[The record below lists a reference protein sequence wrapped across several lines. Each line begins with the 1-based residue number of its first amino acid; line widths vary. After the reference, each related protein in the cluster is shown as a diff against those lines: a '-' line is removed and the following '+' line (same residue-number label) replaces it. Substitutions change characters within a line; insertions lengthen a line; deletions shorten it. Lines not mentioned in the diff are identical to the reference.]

1 MFDGW
6 LRSSLLVLVLFLS
19 GAVLADG
26 FVIYSSW
33 QLEWRARTEAVRTE
47 KTLDVSAMVKR
58 ARVSGNDWYRVVVK
72 VDSESG
78 ERVMLDAFDNNWD
91 VWYLSSSDS
100 SWVSDGSPANDPLV
114 AAESGRTSQSMVDSA
129 RDRLRADTVAPA
141 SFVAKPL
148 FSEDGDS
155 AAVTLAPSASA
166 STVPTEVL
174 EPQVEVE
181 SETAM
186 SEPEGIIPSVVE
198 TETGSS
204 ELEEGTVSSVE
215 EEGELPAEPEENVV
229 ASTGEQAGDSTLTV
243 ESTLREVEEIQ
254 RQAQDLISNWV
265 QREDPT
271 TYELPT
277 DSNLEMR
284 ENQNLAPTRETWFNE
299 LRLPDRRR
307 R

>member
-6 LRSSLLVLVLFLS
+6 LRSSLMVLVLFLS
-19 GAVLADG
+19 SAVLADG

-47 KTLDVSAMVKR
+47 KTLDVIAMVKQ
-58 ARVSGNDWYRVVVK
+58 ARVSGNNWYRVVVK

-78 ERVMLDAFDNNWD
+78 ERLMLDAFANDWD

-100 SWVSDGSPANDPLV
+100 SWVSDGSPASDPVV
-114 AAESGRTSQSMVDSA
+114 AAESGGTSRSMIDSA
-129 RDRLRADTVAPA
+129 RDQLRTDTVAPA

-155 AAVTLAPSASA
+155 AAVTLAPST
-166 STVPTEVL
+166 STPSIPAEDM
-174 EPQVEVE
+174 EPEVEVAA
-181 SETAM
+181 ETATPEPEDTAP
-186 SEPEGIIPSVVE
+186 SVAVETDTGTLEPEGTIPSVD
-198 TETGSS
+198 
-204 ELEEGTVSSVE
+204 EEQ
-215 EEGELPAEPEENVV
+215 ELPAEPEEDVV
-229 ASTGEQAGDSTLTV
+229 AAGDVTGGSTLTV
-243 ESTLREVEEIQ
+243 ESTLREVEMIQ

-277 DSNLEMR
+277 DSDVEMR
-284 ENQNLAPTRETWFNE
+284 ESQNLAPTRDTWFNE
-299 LRLPDRRR
+299 LRVPDRRR